1 MIRPTHNPH
10 TSFEG
15 KFLLIPSQKHKKT
28 RLIPKPSCYELRIYT
43 PQEILSPREFSA
55 EVAAYFLGKNLDTS
69 LSKNNRQKSWPI
81 NFTFSHVQEKTI
93 TRWQWIFQISQ
104 MRFFWGPPLRHS
116 PLCTNKITHT
126 HTHTH
131 THKYH
136 KIFSESTKYSCEWTH
151 PHFEK
156 FLGFKSLIYRVLWN
170 NTKGWFGTQPSLS
183 DSGKTL
189 RMLVMLSPFSKQSLK
204 YYILKWLRWL
214 FYEKVVV

>member
-104 MRFFWGPPLRHS
+104 MRFFWGPPIRHS

-131 THKYH
+131 THTNIIKYFQNQLN
-136 KIFSESTKYSCEWTH
+136 I
-151 PHFEK
+151 
-156 FLGFKSLIYRVLWN
+156 LVNGRIL
-170 NTKGWFGTQPSLS
+170 
-183 DSGKTL
+183 TL
-189 RMLVMLSPFSKQSLK
+189 RSFWVLNPSFIESCGTTQKDGLELSLV
-204 YYILKWLRWL
+204 
-214 FYEKVVV
+214 